1 MRAGSYLES
10 CRCCHWSWERPPH
23 LLALPDGAAVEPGIR
38 RGRKR
43 ARLSAAALWVIFPTL
58 PPPPPAACRPRFMR
72 RIRVLETENRTEQN
86 TSTHRNKGHAGPELL
101 ILAPIILGTVGG
113 GGFWCTG
120 GKSKQLNAI
129 QSHISWN
136 GMDAHCKRSHNKT
149 FYNFY
154 RCPRV
159 GF

>member
-101 ILAPIILGTVGG
+101 DSGSNHSGDCGWRWILVHRRKIQAIECNSVTH
-113 GGFWCTG
+113 
-120 GKSKQLNAI
+120 QLE
-129 QSHISWN
+129 WN
-136 GMDAHCKRSHNKT
+136 GCALQT
-149 FYNFY
+149 
-154 RCPRV
+154 
-159 GF
+159 